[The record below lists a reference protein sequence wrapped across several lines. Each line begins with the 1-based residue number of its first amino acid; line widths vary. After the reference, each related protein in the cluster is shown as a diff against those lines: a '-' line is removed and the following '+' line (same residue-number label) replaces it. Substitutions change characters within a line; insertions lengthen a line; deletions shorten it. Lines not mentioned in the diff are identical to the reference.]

1 MEPFCDSESKP
12 GHYQWLNQDGEV
24 SLLLS
29 PDGSR

>member
-12 GHYQWLNQDGEV
+12 GHYQWLNQGEV